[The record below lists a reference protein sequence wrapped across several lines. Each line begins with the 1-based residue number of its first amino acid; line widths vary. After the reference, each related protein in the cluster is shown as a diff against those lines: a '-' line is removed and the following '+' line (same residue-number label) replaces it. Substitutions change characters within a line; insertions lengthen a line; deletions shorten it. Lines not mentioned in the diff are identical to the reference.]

1 MRDSL
6 RPAGGERPGR
16 PLRRVPLHGA
26 PDDGRPGG
34 PLGRPA
40 GAPGAPAGAPLR
52 GAEDEPRRG
61 AHQGPH
67 GDPNAGPNAG
77 PHGDPHGSP
86 PQGWRARLRGS
97 LRGGPPGGLRG
108 GLRLLS
114 LRATF
119 AVSFAAV
126 TAVVTVVVGIL
137 SYSAAA
143 RLVRVD
149 QQSVFAEVVQDLR
162 DEVRQ
167 HRMTPDDFSS
177 SAPGHDIVRPAR
189 TDVQVL
195 GPDGGVLDSGSPD
208 LPVTAHDLRIAAS
221 ATAGK
226 MVEHKDVVVADGV
239 YRIATVALGDGRGA
253 VQVAQEFSDTE
264 DLLRAL
270 QQRTLMMMVIVVTA
284 AGLFGWWLARR
295 ITRRLVI
302 LTSAAENVARTR
314 QLGIEVPVTGHDE
327 VGRLGRAFD
336 RMLGRLAQ
344 SEEDQR
350 RLVQDAGHELRTP
363 LTSLRTNISLLR
375 RIDELPAATREELV
389 ADLTQEARELTDLV
403 NELVDLAAGQSD
415 NEPPQH
421 VDLADIAEDVV
432 GLARR
437 RTGREILLHVSG
449 DTTTDGRPGML
460 QRALSNLVEN
470 AAKFD
475 SICAGPIEID
485 VSGPARPGTVR
496 VEVLDRG
503 PGIEDEDL
511 VRVFDRFYRAADA
524 RSLPGSGLGLSIV
537 REVALAHGGAPFARR
552 REGGGTVIGFTVGGA
567 GDQAAT
573 GVRSS

>member
-1 MRDSL
+1 MGPRRRLPERPRPRLVSL
-6 RPAGGERPGR
+6 RT
-16 PLRRVPLHGA
+16 
-26 PDDGRPGG
+26 
-34 PLGRPA
+34 
-40 GAPGAPAGAPLR
+40 
-52 GAEDEPRRG
+52 
-61 AHQGPH
+61 
-67 GDPNAGPNAG
+67 
-77 PHGDPHGSP
+77 
-86 PQGWRARLRGS
+86 
-97 LRGGPPGGLRG
+97 
-108 GLRLLS
+108 
-114 LRATF
+114 TF

-126 TAVVTVVVGIL
+126 TAAVTVLVGIL
-137 SYSAAA
+137 SYNSAA

-149 QQSVFAEVVQDLR
+149 QQSVFTQVMQDVR

-167 HRMTPDDFSS
+167 QPMSPDDFSS
-177 SAPGHDIVRPAR
+177 SRPGHDLVRPAR

-195 GPDGGVLDSGSPD
+195 GASGQIVDHGSPV
-208 LPVTAHDLRIAAS
+208 LPVTAQDRAVAV
-221 ATAGK
+221 ARRAGEV
-226 MVEHKDVVVADGV
+226 VEHKDVRVDADLF
-239 YRIATVALGDGRGA
+239 RIATVSLGGGRGA

-270 QQRTLMMMVIVVTA
+270 QQRTLILMAAVVVA

-295 ITRRLVI
+295 ITRRLVV
-302 LTSAAENVARTR
+302 LTSAAEDVARTR
-314 QLGIEVPVTGHDE
+314 RLGIQVPVTGLDE

-375 RIDELPAATREELV
+375 RIDELPPASREELV

-415 NEPPQH
+415 AEPPQR
-421 VDLADIAEDVV
+421 VDLADLAEDVV

-437 RTGREILLHVSG
+437 RTGRQVVLRVSG
-449 DTTTDGRPGML
+449 ETTAHGRSGML
-460 QRALSNLVEN
+460 QRAISNLVEN

-475 SICAGPIEID
+475 RGGTAPIE
-485 VSGPARPGTVR
+485 VSVTGPARPGTVR

-503 PGIEDEDL
+503 PGIADGDL
-511 VRVFDRFYRAADA
+511 VRIFDRFYRAADA

-537 REVALAHGGAPFARR
+537 REVARAHDGAPFAYR
-552 REGGGTVIGFTVGGA
+552 REGGGSVIGFTVAGGPV
-567 GDQAAT
+567 GD
-573 GVRSS
+573 GGDGG

>member
-1 MRDSL
+1 M
-6 RPAGGERPGR
+6 GR
-16 PLRRVPLHGA
+16 LRRLLA
-26 PDDGRPGG
+26 GR
-34 PLGRPA
+34 RP
-40 GAPGAPAGAPLR
+40 
-52 GAEDEPRRG
+52 
-61 AHQGPH
+61 
-67 GDPNAGPNAG
+67 
-77 PHGDPHGSP
+77 
-86 PQGWRARLRGS
+86 
-97 LRGGPPGGLRG
+97 
-108 GLRLLS
+108 RLLS
-114 LRATF
+114 LRTTF

-126 TAVVTVVVGIL
+126 TAAVTIVTGIL

-149 QQSVFAEVVQDLR
+149 QQSVFDEVVQDLR

-167 HRMTPDDFSS
+167 HEMTPDDFSS

-195 GPDGGVLDSGSPD
+195 DPDGRVGDSGSPP
-208 LPVTAHDLRIAAS
+208 LPVTADDRRIAAS
-221 ATAGK
+221 GTAGK
-226 MVEHKDVVVADGV
+226 MVEHKDVVVADDV

-270 QQRTLMMMVIVVTA
+270 QQRTLIMMSAVVVA

-295 ITRRLVI
+295 ITRRLVV

-314 QLGIEVPVTGHDE
+314 QLGIQVPVTGYDE
-327 VGRLGRAFD
+327 VGRLGRSFD

-375 RIDELPAATREELV
+375 RIDELPPTAREELV
-389 ADLTQEARELTDLV
+389 ADLGQEARELTDLV

-415 NEPPQH
+415 TEPPQR

-437 RTGREILLHVSG
+437 RTGREIVLRASG
-449 DTTTDGRPGML
+449 DTTTEGRPGML
-460 QRALSNLVEN
+460 QRAVSNLVEN

-475 SICAGPIEID
+475 RGGHEPIEVS
-485 VSGPARPGTVR
+485 VSGPARPGLVR

-503 PGIEDEDL
+503 PGVADEDL
-511 VRVFDRFYRAADA
+511 IRIFDRFYRAADA

-537 REVALAHGGAPFARR
+537 REVALAHGGAPFAHLRA
-552 REGGGTVIGFTVGGA
+552 GGGSVIGFTVSGA
-567 GDQAAT
+567 
-573 GVRSS
+573 RR

>member
-1 MRDSL
+1 VGRLRRPRLVSL
-6 RPAGGERPGR
+6 RT
-16 PLRRVPLHGA
+16 
-26 PDDGRPGG
+26 
-34 PLGRPA
+34 
-40 GAPGAPAGAPLR
+40 
-52 GAEDEPRRG
+52 
-61 AHQGPH
+61 
-67 GDPNAGPNAG
+67 
-77 PHGDPHGSP
+77 
-86 PQGWRARLRGS
+86 
-97 LRGGPPGGLRG
+97 
-108 GLRLLS
+108 
-114 LRATF
+114 TF

-126 TAVVTVVVGIL
+126 TAAVTVLVGVL
-137 SYSAAA
+137 SYGAAA

-149 QQSVFAEVVQDLR
+149 QETVFDEVVQDLR
-162 DEVRQ
+162 AEVREQ
-167 HRMTPDDFSS
+167 AMAPEDFSS
-177 SAPGHDIVRPAR
+177 QAPGHDLVRPAR

-195 GPDGGVLDSGSPD
+195 GPDGRIVDPGSPG
-208 LPVTAHDLRIAAS
+208 LPVTGADRRIAADG
-221 ATAGK
+221 TAGR
-226 MVEHKDVVVADGV
+226 MVEHKDVDVGDDV
-239 YRIATVALGDGRGA
+239 YRVATVALGGGRGA

-270 QQRTLMMMVIVVTA
+270 QQRTLILMAAVVVL

-295 ITRRLVI
+295 ITRRLVV
-302 LTSAAENVARTR
+302 LTSAAEDVARTR
-314 QLGIEVPVTGHDE
+314 RLGIQVPVAGYDE

-375 RIDELPAATREELV
+375 RIDELPSGTRDELV

-415 NEPPQH
+415 TEPPQR
-421 VDLADIAEDVV
+421 VDLADLAEDVA
-432 GLARR
+432 GLAGR
-437 RTGREILLHVSG
+437 RTGRQVVVRASG

-460 QRALSNLVEN
+460 QRAVSNLVEN

-475 SICAGPIEID
+475 RDGTAPIEIR

-503 PGIEDEDL
+503 PGVADDDL

-537 REVALAHGGAPFARR
+537 REVALAHGGAPFAAR
-552 REGGGTVIGFTVGGA
+552 REGGGSVIGFTVGGVQR
-567 GDQAAT
+567 GDPHDGLSTASVDT
-573 GVRSS
+573 